1 MINDHYTFKNIQITF
16 KLKNR
21 FPCDSFNL
29 IYVVICDTCKEEYTA
44 ETGEEKSK
52 LIGRVR
58 VYRQHIRQAQYQHIK
73 VEGHL
78 RVCGNGEFRIF
89 PLLQMRSQD
98 TNLKRSYE
106 TRFQQKF
113 KTNLNKL

>member
-1 MINDHYTFKNIQITF
+1 M
-16 KLKNR
+16 KLKSR

-29 IYVVICDTCKEEYTA
+29 RYVAICDTCKEEYNG
-44 ETGEEKSK
+44 EKGEEKTK
-52 LIGRVR
+52 LIDI
-58 VYRQHIRQAQYQHIK
+58 IRQAQYQYIK

-78 RVCGNGEFRIF
+78 RVCGNGKFRIF
-89 PLLQMRSQD
+89 DLLQIRSQD

-113 KTNLNKL
+113 KAKLNKL